1 VSGPRIIIAPDS
13 FKGALSAN
21 EAADA
26 LATGLRA
33 ALPDADLI
41 SLPMADGG
49 EGTRAIIVDKCEGLL
64 RTVRATDPLGR
75 PVDVTVGLID
85 DATTAVIELA
95 EVSGYQL
102 LSDDERDPLR
112 ATTFGLGLVMRAAL
126 DAGVEKIMLCLGGS
140 ATVDGG
146 AGMMQALGLQ
156 LVDCKGNVLPEGV
169 GGGQLI
175 DVERLQ
181 WHDPPEALATTP
193 IEILCDVLNVATGP
207 QGAARVFGPQKG
219 ADAAAVER
227 LEKGMQ
233 HWVSKLEHLTGLG
246 VVQQPGT
253 GAAGG
258 VALPLLSFCN
268 AELVPGVDVVA
279 RLVGLNEHATD
290 TDLIITGEGRLDGQS
305 MMGKVVGAVARAAQA
320 AHVPCVAVVGQLG
333 EGHEAAAA
341 LLDRVFALE
350 CELSETAE
358 HLKLHGQK
366 VAAQCL

>member
-1 VSGPRIIIAPDS
+1 MSGPRIIIAPDS
-13 FKGALSAN
+13 FKGAVSAT

-26 LATGLRA
+26 LAAGLCA
-33 ALPDADLI
+33 ALPNAELI
-41 SLPMADGG
+41 ALPMADGG
-49 EGTRAIIVDKCEGLL
+49 EGTRAIIVDKRDGLL

-75 PVDVTVGLID
+75 PIDVTVGLID

-95 EVSGYQL
+95 AVSGYQL
-102 LSDDERDPLR
+102 LSDNERDPLR
-112 ATTFGLGLVMRAAL
+112 ATTFGLGQVMRAAL

-156 LVDCKGNVLPEGV
+156 LIDCKGNVLPDGL
-169 GGGQLI
+169 GGEQLI

-227 LEKGMQ
+227 LEKGIQ
-233 HWVSKLEHLTGLG
+233 HWVSKLEHLTGLA
-246 VVQQPGT
+246 VIQQPGT

-290 TDLIITGEGRLDGQS
+290 ADLIITGEGRLDGQS

-333 EGHEAAAA
+333 DDHEAASA

-358 HLKLHGQK
+358 RMRAIGRDI
-366 VAAQCL
+366 ARQCL